1 MACLV
6 LQFSVLKALNQF
18 LGQWPNDKNNH
29 HHTNNVEVGFMSFIR
44 DFPGGSVVKN
54 FPDNAED
61 SVSIPGLG
69 RSPGERNGNP
79 LHLAWEIPWTEE
91 PGTTLHWVAEESDTT

>member
-29 HHTNNVEVGFMSFIR
+29 HHTNNVEVGFMSFTKSQQMGYSR
-44 DFPGGSVVKN
+44 DTVY
-54 FPDNAED
+54 
-61 SVSIPGLG
+61 
-69 RSPGERNGNP
+69 
-79 LHLAWEIPWTEE
+79 TEE
-91 PGTTLHWVAEESDTT
+91 YFSSCCNKTFDSIYDHVASL